1 MYWEE
6 LSWSP
11 LAKEPGRAAWKYD
24 TDVQN
29 RADDIPTLLDVLE
42 RSVVESAGLDWRV
55 QSHMTTLSSWHERPL
70 SWLRHSTEMRWSRH
84 TSVMSGH
91 RQLCVV
97 RWRRHACVVR

>member
-1 MYWEE
+1 MMSTWNLIVLPGNTTLTYKTVVMYWEE

-29 RADDIPTLLDVLE
+29 RADVIPTLLDVLE

-55 QSHMTTLSSWHERPL
+55 QSQMTTL
-70 SWLRHSTEMRWSRH
+70 
-84 TSVMSGH
+84 
-91 RQLCVV
+91 
-97 RWRRHACVVR
+97 